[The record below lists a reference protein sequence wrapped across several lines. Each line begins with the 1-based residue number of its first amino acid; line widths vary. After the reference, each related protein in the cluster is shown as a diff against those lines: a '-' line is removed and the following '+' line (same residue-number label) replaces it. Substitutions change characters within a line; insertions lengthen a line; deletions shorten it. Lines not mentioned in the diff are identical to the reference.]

1 MKYDMESPLQT
12 TEPLR
17 HSSYQR
23 SSAKALAREIFAADS
38 PESVVATLPAEALYC
53 ILRTD
58 GISSSADLIEL
69 FSAEQLRSC
78 LDFDLWSEDRLALTP
93 FFEWLE
99 LPDSTGEL
107 SSLQRVL
114 RSLDLRL
121 LAILISRYIS
131 VRIFDESTEAPP
143 EDGFVT
149 PDKGYTW
156 LRVGVNE
163 ELVDED
169 GERLSSHQEFLL
181 QRLLALVFD
190 TSAEL
195 FYQILAIP
203 SLATP
208 SQLEEE
214 AFQDREKR
222 MQSLGIPD
230 TDFAAALNTPVSA
243 LELAAA
249 TPAPAIDHAT
259 IEPIAPLL
267 ATASLPAPLV
277 EQLIGGEADTTEL
290 DAEVTLLINAAIVH
304 FSRDWR
310 DLEQVQEIARFVSGT
325 IRIGV
330 EALTEVGIDPHEG
343 LKTFGCQRFYA
354 AGLHELFSTRQL
366 ARRVSRFRATQVEL
380 PSTPPESTVSALI
393 AGLEHKPPRV
403 PTTLIEEIER
413 NTVDQSA
420 LTENLFSLPE
430 YRSFQSLS
438 ELRRVQQ
445 LLNSLESGAA
455 SA

>member
-1 MKYDMESPLQT
+1 MKEDMEAPLQT

-17 HSSYQR
+17 HSSYKR
-23 SSAKALAREIFAADS
+23 SSARALGREIFEADS
-38 PESVVATLPAEALYC
+38 PEHVVSTLPAEALYC

-78 LDFDLWSEDRLALTP
+78 LDFDIWSDDRLALTP

-107 SSLQRVL
+107 GSLERVL

-131 VRIFDESTEAPP
+131 VRIFDEPTEAPP

-169 GERLSSHQEFLL
+169 GEQLTSHQEFLL

-195 FYQILAIP
+195 FYQIIAIP

-230 TDFAAALNTPVSA
+230 RDFAALLNTPLSA
-243 LELAAA
+243 SDIAAA

-267 ATASLPAPLV
+267 ETASLPAPLV
-277 EQLIGGEADTTEL
+277 EQLVGAEADTTEL

-304 FSRDWR
+304 FSPNWR
-310 DLEQVQEIARFVSGT
+310 DLDQVQEIGRFVSGT

-330 EALTEVGIDPHEG
+330 EAVIESGIDPYEG

-354 AGLHELFSTRQL
+354 AGLHELFRIRNI
-366 ARRVSRFRATQVEL
+366 ARRVSRLRAIQAEL
-380 PSTPPESTVSALI
+380 PATPPESIVVALI
-393 AGLEHKPPRV
+393 SGLEHKPPRV
-403 PTTLIEEIER
+403 LTTILEQIEGDIPPA
-413 NTVDQSA
+413 T
-420 LTENLFSLPE
+420 LTESFLTPPE
-430 YRSFQSLS
+430 YRPFQALS
-438 ELRRVQQ
+438 ELRQVQK
-445 LLNSLESGAA
+445 LLKSLEQE
-455 SA
+455 SAPE

>member
-1 MKYDMESPLQT
+1 MKYDMEALLQT
-12 TEPLR
+12 NDTLR
-17 HSSYQR
+17 HSSYKR
-23 SSAKALAREIFAADS
+23 SSARALAREIFAADS

-58 GISSSADLIEL
+58 GISNSAELIEL
-69 FSAEQLRSC
+69 FSEEQLRSC
-78 LDFDLWSEDRLALTP
+78 LDFDLWSDDRLALTP

-107 SSLQRVL
+107 SSLEQVL

-121 LAILISRYIS
+121 LAILIARYIS
-131 VRIFDESTEAPP
+131 VRIFDEPTESPP

-156 LRVGVNE
+156 LRVGINE
-163 ELVDED
+163 ELVDEE
-169 GERLSSHQEFLL
+169 GERLTSHQEFLL

-230 TDFAAALNTPVSA
+230 REFAALLNTPVSA
-243 LELAAA
+243 SELAAA
-249 TPAPAIDHAT
+249 TPAPAIDHAN

-267 ATASLPAPLV
+267 ATAPLPVPLV
-277 EQLIGGEADTTEL
+277 EQLIGTEADTTEL

-310 DLEQVQEIARFVSGT
+310 DLEQVQEIGRFVSGT

-330 EALTEVGIDPHEG
+330 EAISGEGIDPHEG
-343 LKTFGCQRFYA
+343 LKIFGCQRFYA
-354 AGLHELFSTRQL
+354 AGLNELFSTRQI
-366 ARRVSRFRATQVEL
+366 ARRASRVLGNQAD
-380 PSTPPESTVSALI
+380 PSSKLSESTALAFI
-393 AGLEHKPPRV
+393 SGLEHKPPRA
-403 PTTLIEEIER
+403 PTTLLADIER
-413 NTVDQSA
+413 DMADQSA
-420 LTENLFSLPE
+420 LTENLFSPPE
-430 YRSFQSLS
+430 YRPFQSLS

-445 LLNSLESGAA
+445 LLKDLESGIAPE
-455 SA
+455 

>member
-1 MKYDMESPLQT
+1 MEAPLQT

-17 HSSYQR
+17 HSSYRR
-23 SSAKALAREIFAADS
+23 SSARALAREIFEADS
-38 PESVVATLPAEALYC
+38 PEHVVSTLPAEALYC

-58 GISSSADLIEL
+58 GISSSADLIEI

-78 LDFDLWSEDRLALTP
+78 LDFDLWSDDRLALAP

-107 SSLQRVL
+107 GSLERVL

-131 VRIFDESTEAPP
+131 VRIFDEPTEAPP

-169 GERLSSHQEFLL
+169 GEHLTSHQEFLL
-181 QRLLALVFD
+181 NRLLALVFD

-230 TDFAAALNTPVSA
+230 RDFAALLNTPLSA
-243 LELAAA
+243 SDLAAA

-267 ATASLPAPLV
+267 ETAPLPAPLV
-277 EQLIGGEADTTEL
+277 EQLIGAEADTTEL

-310 DLEQVQEIARFVSGT
+310 DLDQVQEIGRFVSGT

-330 EALTEVGIDPHEG
+330 EALVESGIDPHEG

-354 AGLHELFSTRQL
+354 AGLHELFSIRNI
-366 ARRVSRFRATQVEL
+366 ARRVSRLRAAQADL
-380 PSTPPESTVSALI
+380 PATPTESIVVALTS
-393 AGLEHKPPRV
+393 GLEHKPPRV
-403 PTTLIEEIER
+403 LATLFEQIEGGILHPA
-413 NTVDQSA
+413 T
-420 LTENLFSLPE
+420 LTESLLTPPE
-430 YRSFQSLS
+430 YRPFQSLS
-438 ELRRVQQ
+438 EIRQTHK
-445 LLNSLESGAA
+445 LLKSLEQE
-455 SA
+455 SAVEPRST